1 MLRVERQR
9 EHFKWILAQCLIVFA
24 HVYKHALLI
33 SQLLVLLQLVVKAQ
47 RERDLVNLTLR
58 VGGLN
63 GLVLALARHLGI

>member
-9 EHFKWILAQCLIVFA
+9 EHLEWILAQCFIVFS

-33 SQLLVLLQLVVKAQ
+33 GQLLVLLQLVVKAQ
-47 RERDLVNLTLR
+47 RERDLVDLTLR

-63 GLVLALARHLGI
+63 GLVLALARHLGV